1 MAKRDTLRLSQHQ
14 FIETYR
20 DGSGRCFIAYSGGA
34 SVFIREKKELLRFLK
49 IPKSIP
55 MRASLDSWL
64 QELESSD
71 QGVKPK
77 PIDGLSAEHIAT
89 GFGPEVHGLD
99 DSDPQFQTRMVT

>member
-20 DGSGRCFIAYSGGA
+20 DGAGRCFIAYSSGA
-34 SVFIREKKELLRFLK
+34 SVFIRERKELLRFLK

-64 QELESSD
+64 ASLADMDAKRKQPEQQGISD
-71 QGVKPK
+71 EV
-77 PIDGLSAEHIAT
+77 LAT
-89 GFGPEVHGLD
+89 GFGPECHLD
-99 DSDPQFQTRMVT
+99 ESDPNHQTRTVI